1 MFNSKVV
8 VRAGWGMY
16 YDRGEL
22 YSYFS
27 PGVAQ
32 TISAGGPFGINQQQ
46 PFVTTQFCPPQFPG
60 TFETCVNPVTG
71 NTNTLSNPWGPT
83 PGAAPTGN
91 PASVVLPNATSL
103 QDGNIPFYLGAYARN
118 NKLPYTMNT
127 TLDIQ
132 WQPRN
137 DLAIDIGYVN
147 ALGRHEIIPIP
158 FNQSRIASPTNPL
171 CGPAAVC
178 PNPTGSP
185 FAQSYTY
192 GYTVQSQTP
201 IFFDSNPI
209 NLPNGQPMQLNSE
222 GGNVDERVP
231 YIGYAAESELYT
243 AVGVSAYNALQAH
256 VEKKLSHGLAAGCF
270 VYVLTLV

>member
-1 MFNSKVV
+1 MFNDKLV

-22 YSYFS
+22 FSYLS
-27 PGVAQ
+27 PGFTAEHRHGRAVRGQRAA
-32 TISAGGPFGINQQQ
+32 TLCEPSDLRCHGPVCAN
-46 PFVTTQFCPPQFPG
+46 PTPG
-60 TFETCVNPVTG
+60 VP
-71 NTNTLSNPWGPT
+71 TLENPWGN
-83 PGAAPTGN
+83 AADLAAAQPTGN
-91 PASVVLPNATSL
+91 PGKIILPNACAL
-103 QDGNIPFYLGAYARN
+103 ANFNNDGTLPIPTCTPNNANATPFYLADYARN

-158 FNQSRIASPTNPL
+158 FNQARIASPTNPL

-178 PNPTGSP
+178 ANPTTSP

-192 GYTVQSQTP
+192 GYTVQS
-201 IFFDSNPI
+201 SR
-209 NLPNGQPMQLNSE
+209 NLCMQLQ
-222 GGNVDERVP
+222 
-231 YIGYAAESELYT
+231 
-243 AVGVSAYNALQAH
+243 AVCQQLPD
-256 VEKKLSHGLAAGCF
+256 
-270 VYVLTLV
+270 